1 MAASSITAT
10 TLQSRLPTILGI
22 GAAAVAVG
30 ATVRFLNQK
39 AASSSSNSDDNFLS
53 SYPYLQ
59 RDGSLAVSIQ
69 ELSGLYSRVDEALF
83 EELLKSLEE
92 LMSLQGTPDSIR
104 TGQRNVARALR
115 AKRRGNAA
123 LSDLRNGAR
132 RRFPSQAIDAA
143 EDEKVVG
150 RAITDILHNIQQSCT
165 LAPPQ

>member
-22 GAAAVAVG
+22 GTAAVAVG
-30 ATVRFLNQK
+30 AMLRFLNK
-39 AASSSSNSDDNFLS
+39 TSSSSNGDDNFLS

-59 RDGSLAVSIQ
+59 RDGSLAVSLQ

-83 EELLKSLEE
+83 EELLKTLEE

-115 AKRRGNAA
+115 AKRRGNAT

-132 RRFPSQAIDAA
+132 RRFPIQAIDAA

-150 RAITDILHNIQQSCT
+150 RAITDVLHNIQQSCT